1 VSQTPSVT
9 IPERAR
15 DIFTGARMPIG
26 YMSTNR
32 PDGRMSVV
40 PVGVVLEGDILRISS
55 LKDRK
60 KIRNLELDPRITVCV
75 AHPDDPTHYIEIRGT
90 AEIAD
95 DVDHAFINWIAK
107 TFMGFDQ
114 YPYDPPGSERAIIVV
129 RAEYVSVPKVH
140 GAEG

>member
-1 VSQTPSVT
+1 MTETSSVP

-15 DIFTGARMPIG
+15 DIFTVSNMAIG

-40 PVGVVLEGDILRISS
+40 PVGVVLDGDVVKISS

-75 AHPDDPTHYIEIRGT
+75 AHAQDPTHYIEIRGT
-90 AEIAD
+90 AELAD

-107 TFMGFDQ
+107 TYMGFDE
-114 YPYDPPGSERAIIVV
+114 YPYDPPGSERAIITV